1 MRLSTQRMVFTM
13 VKRRLTELTWDK
25 YAMQGGAEE
34 GGTRGHP
41 GVEAEAKEGATSI
54 KGKTGTHRLQ

>member
-1 MRLSTQRMVFTM
+1 MVNRCSTAFIR
-13 VKRRLTELTWDK
+13 DK
-25 YAMQGGAEE
+25 YATQGGAEE
-34 GGTRGHP
+34 GGMRGHP